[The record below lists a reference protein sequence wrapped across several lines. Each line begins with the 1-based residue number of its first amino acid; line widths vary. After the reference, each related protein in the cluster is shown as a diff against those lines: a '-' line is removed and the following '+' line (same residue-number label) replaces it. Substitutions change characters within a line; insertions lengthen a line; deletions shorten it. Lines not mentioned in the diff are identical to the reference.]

1 MSENLGVIT
10 FQVEAAMIQARPA
23 FVVGLLCIAYVMAIG
38 HWQGQVRAQEQLH
51 ADTEARYNAFCAQFG
66 RSAAAGDSARC
77 AAALR
82 ELRSWE
88 EEQRPFNDWNF

>member
-1 MSENLGVIT
+1 
-10 FQVEAAMIQARPA
+10 MIQARPA

-38 HWQGQVRAQEQLH
+38 DWQGRGRAQEQLR
-51 ADTEARYNAFCAQFG
+51 ADIEARYDAFCAQFG
-66 RSAAAGDSARC
+66 RSAAAGDPARC

-88 EEQRPFNDWNF
+88 DEQRAFNDANP

>member
-1 MSENLGVIT
+1 
-10 FQVEAAMIQARPA
+10 MIQARPA

-38 HWQGQVRAQEQLH
+38 NWQGRVRAQEQLR
-51 ADTEARYNAFCAQFG
+51 ADIEARYVAFCAQFG
-66 RSAAAGDSARC
+66 RSAADGDPARC

-88 EEQRPFNDWNF
+88 DEQRTFSGSNF